1 MKKYLIV
8 GLGNV
13 GDQYFETR
21 HNIGF
26 MALNYFAE
34 SNDLSFEDVKYGCIC
49 KFKSKGRSFIL
60 LKPNTYMNL
69 SGKAVK
75 YWLSKEK
82 IEIENLLVISDDLNL
97 PLCNFRIRSNG
108 NCGGHNGL
116 LDIENTLNT
125 TVYNR
130 LRIGILSDYKNFNQ
144 IDFVLGKLNE
154 DEHIIYCDQ
163 SVLHNLN
170 EKIISQFGQTN
181 SAELMWKSET
191 TIAVEKKRNIH

>member
-34 SNDLSFEDVKYGCIC
+34 SNDLSFEDLKYGCIC
-49 KFKSKGRSFIL
+49 KFKSKGRLFIL

-108 NCGGHNGL
+108 SCGGHNGL
-116 LDIENTLNT
+116 LDIENTLDT

-130 LRIGILSDYKNFNQ
+130 LRIGISSDYKNFNQ

-154 DEHIIYCDQ
+154 DEHRELFSIFPKICE
-163 SVLHNLN
+163 V
-170 EKIISQFGQTN
+170 IISFVMNGIDSTMN
-181 SAELMWKSET
+181 SYNS
-191 TIAVEKKRNIH
+191 KK

>member
-13 GDQYFETR
+13 GHQYFETR

-26 MALNYFAE
+26 MALDYFAD

-69 SGKAVK
+69 SGMAVK

-82 IEIENLLVISDDLNL
+82 IKIENLLVISDDLNL

-108 NCGGHNGL
+108 SCGGHNGL

-125 TVYNR
+125 KTYNR
-130 LRIGILSDYKNFNQ
+130 LRIGISSHYKNFNQ
-144 IDFVLGKLNE
+144 IDFVLGKLN
-154 DEHIIYCDQ
+154 DEEKEELFSIFPKIYE
-163 SVLHNLN
+163 V
-170 EKIISQFGQTN
+170 IISFVMNGIDSTMN
-181 SAELMWKSET
+181 NYNL
-191 TIAVEKKRNIH
+191 KK

>member
-8 GLGNV
+8 GLGFV

-69 SGKAVK
+69 SGIAVK

-97 PLCNFRIRSNG
+97 PLCNYRIRSKG

-144 IDFVLGKLNE
+144 IDFVLG
-154 DEHIIYCDQ
+154 
-163 SVLHNLN
+163 
-170 EKIISQFGQTN
+170 
-181 SAELMWKSET
+181 
-191 TIAVEKKRNIH
+191 

>member
-13 GDQYFETR
+13 GHQYFETR

-26 MALNYFAE
+26 MVLDYFAE

-69 SGKAVK
+69 SGMAVK
-75 YWLSKEK
+75 YWLAKEK
-82 IEIENLLVISDDLNL
+82 IKIENLLVISDDLNL

-108 NCGGHNGL
+108 SCGGHNGL

-125 TVYNR
+125 EAYNR
-130 LRIGILSDYKNFNQ
+130 LRIGISSHYKNFNQ

-154 DEHIIYCDQ
+154 DEHRELFSIFPNLLNLMHEYHNDYIYLHMLGQ
-163 SVLHNLN
+163 SL
-170 EKIISQFGQTN
+170 FP
-181 SAELMWKSET
+181 
-191 TIAVEKKRNIH
+191 

>member
-13 GDQYFETR
+13 GHQYFETR

-26 MALNYFAE
+26 MALDYFAE

-49 KFKSKGRSFIL
+49 KFRSKGRSFIL

-69 SGKAVK
+69 SGMAVK
-75 YWLSKEK
+75 YWLAKEK
-82 IEIENLLVISDDLNL
+82 IKIENLLVISDDLNL

-108 NCGGHNGL
+108 SCGGHNGL

-125 TVYNR
+125 EAYNR
-130 LRIGILSDYKNFNQ
+130 LRIGISSHYKNFNQ

-154 DEHIIYCDQ
+154 DEHRELFSIFPKICE
-163 SVLHNLN
+163 V
-170 EKIISQFGQTN
+170 IISFVMNGIDSTMN
-181 SAELMWKSET
+181 SYNSKNSY
-191 TIAVEKKRNIH
+191 

>member
-13 GDQYFETR
+13 GHQYFETR

-26 MALNYFAE
+26 MALDYFAE

-69 SGKAVK
+69 SGMAVK
-75 YWLSKEK
+75 YWLAKEK
-82 IEIENLLVISDDLNL
+82 IKIENLLVISDDLNL

-108 NCGGHNGL
+108 SCGGHNGL

-125 TVYNR
+125 EAYNR
-130 LRIGILSDYKNFNQ
+130 LRIGISSHYKNFNQ

-154 DEHIIYCDQ
+154 DEHRELFSIFPKICE
-163 SVLHNLN
+163 V
-170 EKIISQFGQTN
+170 IISFVMNGIDSTMN
-181 SAELMWKSET
+181 SYNSKNSY
-191 TIAVEKKRNIH
+191 

>member
-108 NCGGHNGL
+108 SCGGHNGL
-116 LDIENTLNT
+116 LDIENTLDT
-125 TVYNR
+125 TERDYSG
-130 LRIGILSDYKNFNQ
+130 LKFLTIFACSLSV
-144 IDFVLGKLNE
+144 ISIVGVVLCAL
-154 DEHIIYCDQ
+154 Y
-163 SVLHNLN
+163 L
-170 EKIISQFGQTN
+170 
-181 SAELMWKSET
+181 
-191 TIAVEKKRNIH
+191 